1 LCLYCCETGP
11 DYVGAGIALYVV
23 VQSQIVAD
31 LPNPPVIMGHMC
43 LPQSKGAE
51 GVMHSV

>member
-23 VQSQIVAD
+23 VQSQVIAD
-31 LPNPPVIMGHMC
+31 LPNSPVIMGHMR
-43 LPQSKGAE
+43 LTQSKGAKS
-51 GVMHSV
+51 VMHSV